1 MLEKNN
7 MRSLQSKQW
16 MKVALVF
23 LPVVLWDAF
32 YFLLKELYN
41 ICADV
46 DEIGGR
52 KLDKFINGE

>member
-1 MLEKNN
+1 
-7 MRSLQSKQW
+7 MRSLQLKQW

-23 LPVVLWDAF
+23 LPVVLWDIF

-41 ICADV
+41 ICEDV
-46 DEIGGR
+46 DEIGGQ

>member
-7 MRSLQSKQW
+7 MRSLQLKQW

-23 LPVVLWDAF
+23 LPVVLWDIF

-41 ICADV
+41 ICEDV
-46 DEIGGR
+46 DEIGGQ